1 MALLNNKLH
10 ESFAQLIVQG
20 ESPTSAYRQLVPD
33 AKNHNTLGSRL
44 WNRRDIRIRISEIN
58 EEIAVTTALSISQKR
73 QILCEQIMGFRPT
86 KVTIMADGSRV
97 ETYDRLGAIML
108 DSRLAGELDNPK
120 NTQTVPTLKLD
131 FNIPPRN
138 IDICEEK

>member
-1 MALLNNKLH
+1 
-10 ESFAQLIVQG
+10 
-20 ESPTSAYRQLVPD
+20 
-33 AKNHNTLGSRL
+33 
-44 WNRRDIRIRISEIN
+44 
-58 EEIAVTTALSISQKR
+58 
-73 QILCEQIMGFRPT
+73 MGFRPT